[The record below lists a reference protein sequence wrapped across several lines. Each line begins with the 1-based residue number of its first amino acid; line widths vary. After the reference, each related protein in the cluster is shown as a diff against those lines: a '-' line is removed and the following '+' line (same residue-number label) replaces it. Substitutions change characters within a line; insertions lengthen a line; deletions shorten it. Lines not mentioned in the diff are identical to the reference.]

1 MVDGFRQITSNNGNS
16 MSGNTILSRKAIP
29 DDAIG
34 SKSPSRISAG
44 KRNLIGTVRRLQWS
58 NDEPCCENGCSACRE
73 VMVRVRHPILLPWEM
88 NQVMKE
94 LKAAE

>member
-1 MVDGFRQITSNNGNS
+1 MA
-16 MSGNTILSRKAIP
+16 GNTILSRKSIP
-29 DDAIG
+29 TDAID

-44 KRNLIGTVRRLQWS
+44 KRNLIGVMRRLQWS
-58 NDEPCCENGCSACRE
+58 NNKPCCKNGCSACRE
-73 VMVRVRHPILLPWEM
+73 VVVRVHHPILLPWEM